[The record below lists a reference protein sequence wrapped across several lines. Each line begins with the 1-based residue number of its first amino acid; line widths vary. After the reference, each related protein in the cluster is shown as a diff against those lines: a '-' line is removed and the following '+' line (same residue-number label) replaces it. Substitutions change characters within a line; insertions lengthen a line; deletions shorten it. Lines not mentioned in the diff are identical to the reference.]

1 MSWYSTVPRLP
12 VIDLSLYEVGDPW
25 RDHVATQLDWAASEF
40 GSFYVIGHGVDS
52 ALTESVVESSRSF
65 FRMIE
70 ARTVRTEADSNGAGG
85 RLAIEGDPSHSSLL
99 SGVPE
104 FRHSAAEYV
113 QGLTGLAHKVMGL
126 LGRALRLGPN
136 YFAEQIT
143 GRPNRELHIIDTS
156 MEDVGDISGEPF
168 RHGGLLSMTYQSGN
182 SGLQIEHETGW
193 IQVPYVRGSFV
204 VTLGERFEKFTHGRY
219 HAAAQRQLPGTR
231 AGGILMPFIF
241 KLAGDARYESAVPRN
256 RVLSSTRIAPTVA
269 SPSARLS
276 TAV

>member
-25 RDHVATQLDWAASEF
+25 RDHVAAQLDWAASEF

-52 ALTESVVESSRSF
+52 ALTESVVESGRSF

-70 ARTVRTEADSNGAGG
+70 ARTGRTEAGTNGAGG
-85 RLAIEGDPSHSSLL
+85 RLLIEGDPSHSSLL
-99 SGVPE
+99 SDVPE

-126 LGRALRLGPN
+126 LGRALRLGPS
-136 YFAEQIT
+136 YFADQIT

-156 MEDVGDISGEPF
+156 MEDAGGFSGESF
-168 RHGGLLSMTYQSGN
+168 RNGGLLSMAYQSGN

-204 VTLGERFEKFTHGRY
+204 VTIGERLERFTHGRY
-219 HAAAQRQLPGTR
+219 RAAVQRQLPGTR
-231 AGGILMPFIF
+231 AGGIIMPFIF
-241 KLAGDARYESAVPRN
+241 KLTGDPRCESAVPRN
-256 RVLSSTRIAPTVA
+256 RVLSTARIVPTVA
-269 SPSARLS
+269 SQSTRLS
-276 TAV
+276 AAV